1 MPKKLKLLFQTDSS
15 LAKTGFGRN
24 AKAVLSHLYNTG
36 KSDFTHYCIGVN
48 YSNPDL
54 RRTPWK
60 SVGCLPDSQQEI
72 DQLNRDPNVARL
84 AGYGS
89 HYLDKVI
96 KDTKP
101 DVYIAVQDIWGVDF
115 AVDKIWFNK
124 IYSAIWTTLDSLP
137 ILPTAIEK
145 AQKIKNYWVWSDFAT
160 KALNELGHKHVK
172 TLEGAIDQKEFFRI
186 EDEKRK
192 ELRTRFGLREDFYVA
207 GFVFRNQLRKSVPNL
222 LEGFSLFLK
231 KNRKTKAFLLLHT
244 SWAEGWNIHRLA
256 GEYGVPHER
265 ILTTYLCKAC
275 GNYHIMPF
283 LGQDQPCPYCGE
295 QKGMST
301 TGVGFGITEEQLN
314 EVYNLMDVYVHP
326 FTSGGQE
333 IPVQEAKL
341 AELITCVTDY
351 SCGEDLCAHGSGSL
365 SLNWHEY
372 REHGT
377 EFRKASTDPK
387 SICNRLEEVSKMN
400 LRKRRSL
407 EQKARQWTVDKFS
420 VDTIGGKL
428 EKFLDS
434 CEPTSYDFSLKEEE
448 RDPNFTVPEIES
460 DNDWLVCMYHNILKM
475 KHVSPSD
482 EGHKYWMGQMSKGAK
497 REQVEQYFRQVAA
510 KENAAQV
517 EKTKTI
523 ESFIDKNDGGK
534 RILYVM
540 PESSQDVYLST
551 SLFRSMKENYPD
563 HTIYVST
570 KPENFEILDA
580 NPYVHKVM
588 PYSQQ
593 MDQIFSLQGTNDHE
607 GFFDIAFLPY
617 FTTQRNPTYSHNALD
632 KIAYKDL
639 RYEKQKK

>member
-36 KSDFTHYCIGVN
+36 KYDITHYCIGVN
-48 YSNPDL
+48 YSNPEL
-54 RRTPWK
+54 KRTPWK
-60 SVGCLPDSQQEI
+60 SVGCLPDSQQEV

-89 HYLDKVI
+89 HYLDKVV

-124 IYSAIWTTLDSLP
+124 INSAIWTTLDSLP

-145 AQKIKNYWVWSDFAT
+145 AQRIKNYWIWSNFAT
-160 KALNELGHKHVK
+160 KALHELGHKHIK
-172 TLEGAIDQKEFFRI
+172 TLEGAIDQKQFYRL

-192 ELRTRFGLREDFYVA
+192 ELRTRFGLHEDFYVA

-265 ILTTYLCKAC
+265 ILTTYMCKAC

-283 LGQDQPCPYCGE
+283 VGQDQSCPYCGE
-295 QKGMST
+295 QKGMCT

-341 AELITCVTDY
+341 TELITCVTDY
-351 SCGEDLCAHGSGSL
+351 SCGEDLCEQGSGSL
-365 SLNWHEY
+365 NLNWHEY

-387 SICNRLEEVSKMN
+387 SICNKLEETLKMN
-400 LRKRRSL
+400 PKKRRSL
-407 EQKARQWTVDKFS
+407 EKKARQWTIDKFS
-420 VDTIGGKL
+420 VDTIGKKL
-428 EKFLDS
+428 EDFLDS
-434 CEPTSYDFSLKEEE
+434 CEPTDYDFSLKEEE
-448 RDPNFTVPEIES
+448 RDPNFAIPEIENDS
-460 DNDWLVCMYHNILKM
+460 DWLVCMYHNMLRM
-475 KHVSPSD
+475 KHITPED
-482 EGHKYWMGQMSKGAK
+482 EGHKYWMREMTKGAK
-497 REQVEQYFRQVAA
+497 RDQVERYFRQVAA
-510 KENAAQV
+510 KENAQQL
-517 EKTKTI
+517 EKSKTI

-540 PESSQDVYLST
+540 PESAQDVYMST
-551 SLFRSMKENYPD
+551 SLFRSMKETYPD
-563 HTIYVST
+563 HKIYVST
-570 KPENFEILDA
+570 NQENFEILDA
-580 NPYVHKVM
+580 NPYVHSVM
-588 PYSQQ
+588 PYSPQ
-593 MDQIFSLQGTNDHE
+593 MDQIFSLQGTSNHD
-607 GFFDIAFLPY
+607 GFFDMAFLPY
-617 FTTQRNPTYSHNALD
+617 FTTQRNPTYSHNGLD

-639 RYEKQKK
+639 RYEEQEK